1 MTKIFITSQFCQL
14 VFIFPHLILA
24 GPVGIG
30 VVFGVVIFSVV
41 IFGVVG
47 VVIFGVVGI
56 VVGQIGPPGIS
67 AGIYT

>member
-1 MTKIFITSQFCQL
+1 M
-14 VFIFPHLILA
+14 ILA

-30 VVFGVVIFSVV
+30 VVFGVVIFGIV
-41 IFGVVG
+41 IFGVVIFG

-67 AGIYT
+67 VGIYT

>member
-1 MTKIFITSQFCQL
+1 M
-14 VFIFPHLILA
+14 ILA

-30 VVFGVVIFSVV
+30 VVFGVVIFGVVIFGGV

-67 AGIYT
+67 VGIYT